1 MWVSNVTDIGIDEM
15 WWHRTANDFDWE
27 SGSLAAHGTAST
39 AGNFSATIDTTA
51 SNLQELI
58 DRVYGVSGWGE
69 YGQNAEGWIPAE
81 STNSGWSP
89 VESTDDG
96 WSPVEST
103 DDYENPYFR
112 QTRWWPIPDEVWKRN
127 YEPKQEDGI
136 ADREAETPEEEKL
149 KELFE

>member
-1 MWVSNVTDIGIDEM
+1 MWVRNVTEIGINEIR
-15 WWHRTANDFDWE
+15 WNWTASDFDWE

-39 AGNFSATIDTTA
+39 AGNFSATIDTAT

-112 QTRWWPIPDEVWKRN
+112 QARWRPIPDEVWKRN
-127 YEPKQEDGI
+127 YEPKQEDDV
-136 ADREAETPEEEKL
+136 ADREAETPEEEDL